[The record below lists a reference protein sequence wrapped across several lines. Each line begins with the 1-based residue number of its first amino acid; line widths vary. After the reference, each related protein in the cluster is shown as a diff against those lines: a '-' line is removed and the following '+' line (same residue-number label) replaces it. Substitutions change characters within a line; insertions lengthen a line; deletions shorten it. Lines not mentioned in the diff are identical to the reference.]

1 MKKFRFIIILVLV
14 AVAAAA
20 FWFQR
25 ARKDSVETASF
36 SGYGE
41 GELVYVSS
49 PIAGELER
57 LAVRRGDQVEKGIFL
72 FELEREEE
80 RAARA
85 EAEETLRE
93 SRARLDKATNDY
105 TRAKS
110 LRDKRVIAP
119 EEYDAAQQALLTAQH
134 AAAAR
139 QRGLEQADWKFSQK
153 QQSAPASGL
162 VYDTYFRPGEWVPA
176 GAPVL
181 SVLPPEYM
189 KVRFFV
195 PETELGKVQVG
206 TPLEIRM
213 DGLAEPLGG
222 KVSFVSPQAE
232 YTLPIIYSRE
242 NRGKLVFLVEASLE
256 PKDARSLHPGAPVE
270 VRLKTAA
277 GEAGHLAEQAK

>member
-1 MKKFRFIIILVLV
+1 MKKRRFVLV
-14 AVAAAA
+14 IGLVAIVAAALWFPRTRKEAAEA
-20 FWFQR
+20 F
-25 ARKDSVETASF
+25 F

-41 GELVYVSS
+41 GELVYVSA
-49 PIAGELER
+49 PIAGQLARLET
-57 LAVRRGDQVEKGIFL
+57 RRGDQVEKATFL

-93 SRARLDKATNDY
+93 SKARLDKATMDY
-105 TRAKS
+105 IRAKS
-110 LRDKRVIAP
+110 LRDKRVISP
-119 EEYDAAQQALLTAQH
+119 EDYDAAQQALLAAQH

-139 QRGLEQADWKFSQK
+139 QRGLEQADWRFAQK

-176 GAPVL
+176 GTPVL

-195 PETELGKVQVG
+195 PESDLGKMQVG

-213 DGLAEPLGG
+213 DGLAEPLTG

-256 PKDARSLHPGAPVE
+256 PKEARLLHPGAPVE
-270 VRLKTAA
+270 VRLKTNE
-277 GEAGHLAEQAK
+277 EAGHLAEQAK

>member
-1 MKKFRFIIILVLV
+1 MKKRRFILVIGLV
-14 AVAAAA
+14 AIVAAALWFPWTRKEAAEA
-20 FWFQR
+20 F
-25 ARKDSVETASF
+25 F

-41 GELVYVSS
+41 GELVYVSA
-49 PIAGELER
+49 PIAGQLARLET
-57 LAVRRGDQVEKGIFL
+57 RRGDQVEKATFL

-93 SRARLDKATNDY
+93 SKARLDKATMDY
-105 TRAKS
+105 IRAKS
-110 LRDKRVIAP
+110 LRDKRVISP
-119 EEYDAAQQALLTAQH
+119 EDYDAAQQALLAAQH

-139 QRGLEQADWKFSQK
+139 QRGLEQADWRFAQK

-176 GAPVL
+176 GTPVL

-195 PETELGKVQVG
+195 PESDLGKMQVG

-213 DGLAEPLGG
+213 DGLAEPLTG

-242 NRGKLVFLVEASLE
+242 NRGKLVFLVEASLG
-256 PKDARSLHPGAPVE
+256 PKEARLLHPGAPVE
-270 VRLKTAA
+270 VRFKTNE
-277 GEAGHLAEQAK
+277 EAGHLAEQAK

>member
-1 MKKFRFIIILVLV
+1 MKKRRFILVLV
-14 AVAAAA
+14 LAAIAAAV

-25 ARKDSVETASF
+25 SSRRAPAEPAFF

-41 GELVYVSS
+41 GELVYVSA
-49 PIAGELER
+49 PIAGRLER
-57 LAVRRGDQVEKGIFL
+57 LDVRRGDQVGKGVFL

-85 EAEETLRE
+85 EAEETVRE
-93 SRARLDKATNDY
+93 SRARLDKASMDY

-110 LRDKRVIAP
+110 LRDKRVIAS
-119 EEYDAAQQALLTAQH
+119 EDYDAAQQDLLAAQH

-139 QRGLEQADWKFSQK
+139 QRGLEQADWKFTQK
-153 QQSAPASGL
+153 QQSAPATGL

-176 GAPVL
+176 GTPVL

-195 PETELGKVQVG
+195 PEPDLGKMQVG
-206 TPLEIRM
+206 VPLEIRM
-213 DGLAEPLGG
+213 DGLAEPLTG

-256 PKDARSLHPGAPVE
+256 PADARRLHPGAPVE
-270 VRLKTAA
+270 VRLITAA
-277 GEAGHLAEQAK
+277 EAGQVAEQSK

>member
-1 MKKFRFIIILVLV
+1 MKKLRFILLVVLV
-14 AVAAAA
+14 AAVTAGL
-20 FWFQR
+20 WFQR
-25 ARKDSVETASF
+25 TRQGSTEPPFF

-49 PIAGELER
+49 PIAGHLARLE
-57 LAVRRGDQVEKGIFL
+57 VRRGDQVEKGAFL

-93 SRARLDKATNDY
+93 SRARLDKATMDF

-110 LRDKRVIAP
+110 LRDKRVIAS
-119 EEYDAAQQALLTAQH
+119 EDYDSAQQALLTAQH

-139 QRGLEQADWKFSQK
+139 QRGLEQADWRFTQK
-153 QQSAPASGL
+153 QQSAPGTGL
-162 VYDTYFRPGEWVPA
+162 VYDTYFRPGEWVSA
-176 GAPVL
+176 GTPVL

-195 PETELGKVQVG
+195 PEDRLGKMQVG

-213 DGLAEPLGG
+213 DGLSEPLEG

-242 NRGKLVFLVEASLE
+242 NRGKLVFLVEASLAPE
-256 PKDARSLHPGAPVE
+256 KARLLHPGAPVE
-270 VRLKTAA
+270 VRLKSV
-277 GEAGHLAEQAK
+277 GEPGHLAEQAK

>member
-1 MKKFRFIIILVLV
+1 MKKLRPIFLIVLI
-14 AVAAAA
+14 AVAAGVL
-20 FWFQR
+20 WFR
-25 ARKDSVETASF
+25 FGRKASTETRFF

-49 PIAGELER
+49 PIAGQLR
-57 LAVRRGDQVEKGIFL
+57 QLAVQRGDQIEKAAFL

-85 EAEETLRE
+85 EAEETLHE
-93 SRARLDKATNDY
+93 SSARLDKATMDY
-105 TRAKS
+105 NRAKS

-119 EEYDAAQQALLTAQH
+119 EDYDTAQQNLLAAQH

-139 QRGLEQADWKFSQK
+139 QRGLDQADWRFTQK
-153 QQSAPASGL
+153 QQSAPVTGL

-176 GAPVL
+176 GTPVL
-181 SVLPPEYM
+181 SMLPPEYM

-195 PETELGKVQVG
+195 PESELGKFQVG
-206 TPLEIRM
+206 APLEIRM
-213 DGLAEPLGG
+213 DGLANPLEG

-242 NRGKLVFLVEASLE
+242 NRGKLVFLVEGSLVPE
-256 PKDARSLHPGAPVE
+256 QARLLHPGVPVE
-270 VRLKTAA
+270 VHLKRDV
-277 GEAGHLAEQAK
+277 EASHLAEQAK

>member
-1 MKKFRFIIILVLV
+1 MKMRRFFLVLVLV
-14 AVAAAA
+14 AAGAAAL
-20 FWFQR
+20 WFQR
-25 ARKDSVETASF
+25 TRKDSAESAFF

-41 GELVYVSS
+41 GELVYVSA

-57 LAVRRGDQVEKGIFL
+57 LAVRRGDQVGNGAFL

-93 SRARLDKATNDY
+93 SKARLDKATMDY

-110 LRDKRVIAP
+110 LRDKRVIAS
-119 EEYDAAQQALLTAQH
+119 EDYDTAQQALLTAQH

-139 QRGLEQADWKFSQK
+139 QRGLEQADWRFAQK

-176 GAPVL
+176 GTPVL

-195 PETELGKVQVG
+195 PEGDLGKMQVG

-213 DGLAEPLGG
+213 DGLPGPLEG

-242 NRGKLVFLVEASLE
+242 NRGKLVFLVEASLG
-256 PKDARSLHPGAPVE
+256 PKDARLLHPGAPVE
-270 VRLKTAA
+270 VRLKAA
-277 GEAGHLAEQAK
+277 AEAAHLAEQAK

>member
-1 MKKFRFIIILVLV
+1 MKKLRFIIV
-14 AVAAAA
+14 AGLIAVGAAV
-20 FWFQR
+20 WFQLTR
-25 ARKDSVETASF
+25 RDAAEPAFF

-41 GELVYVSS
+41 GELVYVSA
-49 PIAGELER
+49 PLAGGLER
-57 LAVRRGDQVEKGIFL
+57 LAVRRGDQVEKAAFL

-93 SRARLDKATNDY
+93 SRARLDKATMDY

-110 LRDKRVIAP
+110 LRDKRVIAS
-119 EEYDAAQQALLTAQH
+119 EDYDTAQQALLTAQH

-139 QRGLEQADWKFSQK
+139 QRGLEQADWRFAQK
-153 QQSAPASGL
+153 QQAAPASGL

-195 PETELGKVQVG
+195 PEGDLGKMQVG

-213 DGLAEPLGG
+213 DGLAGPLEG

-242 NRGKLVFLVEASLE
+242 NRGKLVYLVEASLGAE
-256 PKDARSLHPGAPVE
+256 GARQLHPGAPVE
-270 VRLKTAA
+270 VRLKSAS
-277 GEAGHLAEQAK
+277 ESGHLAEQVK

>member
-1 MKKFRFIIILVLV
+1 MKERRFILVVVLV
-14 AVAAAA
+14 ALVAAAL
-20 FWFQR
+20 WFQWS
-25 ARKDSVETASF
+25 RKDAAEPAFF

-41 GELVYVSS
+41 GELVYVSA
-49 PIAGELER
+49 PIAGQLARLE
-57 LAVRRGDQVEKGIFL
+57 VRRGDQVEKAAFL
-72 FELEREEE
+72 FELERAEE

-93 SRARLDKATNDY
+93 SKARLDKATMDY

-110 LRDKRVIAP
+110 LSDKRVIAP
-119 EEYDAAQQALLTAQH
+119 EEYDAAQQALLEAQH

-139 QRGLEQADWKFSQK
+139 QRGLEQADWRFSQK

-176 GAPVL
+176 GTPVL

-195 PETELGKVQVG
+195 PESDLGKMQVG

-213 DGLAEPLGG
+213 DGLAEPLTG
-222 KVSFVSPQAE
+222 KVSFISPQAE

-242 NRGKLVFLVEASLE
+242 NRGKLVFLVEASLG
-256 PKDARSLHPGAPVE
+256 PKEARLLHPGAPVE
-270 VRLKTAA
+270 VKLKTN